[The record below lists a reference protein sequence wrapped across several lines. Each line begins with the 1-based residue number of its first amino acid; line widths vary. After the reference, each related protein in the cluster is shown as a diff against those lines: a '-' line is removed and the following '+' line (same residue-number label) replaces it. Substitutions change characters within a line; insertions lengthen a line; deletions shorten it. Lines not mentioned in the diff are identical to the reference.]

1 MKSKKIYEHD
11 HVDKV
16 TRRDAPKA
24 KKQRM
29 DYMGIATL
37 TATIVSFLLAI
48 TFIGSI
54 ATNLIA
60 FVAPLIIGII
70 SLGTFLDS
78 GKTSKTP
85 LGQLEVRV

>member
-29 DYMGIATL
+29 DYMGIATP
-37 TATIVSFLLAI
+37 TVTIVSFLLSNI
-48 TFIGSI
+48 IGSHRHQI
-54 ATNLIA
+54 RQHL
-60 FVAPLIIGII
+60 
-70 SLGTFLDS
+70 
-78 GKTSKTP
+78 
-85 LGQLEVRV
+85 